1 MKEDTRLHL
10 LKLLD
15 ANPNLTQRDLA
26 EELGISLGKVNY
38 CMRALL
44 DQGLVKAKR
53 FRDNPDKRSYVY
65 LLTPKGIEHRARLTV
80 RYLKRKVAEYEALQ
94 SEIEELRREAAQL
107 APNTMEELRREA
119 PELAPSTEDL

>member
-1 MKEDTRLHL
+1 MNEETRFHL

-15 ANPNLTQRDLA
+15 ANPNLTQRELA

-44 DQGLVKAKR
+44 DKGLVKAKK

-65 LLTPKGIEHRARLTV
+65 ILTPKGIEHRARLTV
-80 RYLKRKVAEYEALQ
+80 SFLKRKVAEYEALEN
-94 SEIEELRREAAQL
+94 EIEELRREAA
-107 APNTMEELRREA
+107 
-119 PELAPSTEDL
+119 ELAPSTEEI